1 MSTELELPT
10 YRCTD
15 SGTAPEAANGS
26 YKVLGVRVDA
36 VQIPQVIEQVERWI
50 EERGPSRYVAVTGMH
65 GISESRRNARFR
77 AILREA
83 GLVVADGMP
92 LVWLG
97 RWPGDDMRRRVYGPE
112 LTESFC
118 QATGAKYRHFF
129 YGGGAGG
136 AGEKRRG
143 RRPGGRVLGGG
154 GGLPAVA
161 VLCWGGGR
169 KMRGHTHNTQAPT
182 SAW

>member
-65 GISESRRNARFR
+65 GISESRRNARPLGLST
-77 AILREA
+77 AIFSMA
-83 GLVVADGMP
+83 
-92 LVWLG
+92 
-97 RWPGDDMRRRVYGPE
+97 
-112 LTESFC
+112 
-118 QATGAKYRHFF
+118 
-129 YGGGAGG
+129 
-136 AGEKRRG
+136 G
-143 RRPGGRVLGGG
+143 RREWR
-154 GGLPAVA
+154 
-161 VLCWGGGR
+161 
-169 KMRGHTHNTQAPT
+169 TN
-182 SAW
+182 

>member
-97 RWPGDDMRRRVYGPE
+97 RWHGHDMRRRVYGPE

-129 YGGGAGG
+129 YGGD
-136 AGEKRRG
+136 
-143 RRPGGRVLGGG
+143 L
-154 GGLPAVA
+154 LPAVPGSDGA
-161 VLCWGGGR
+161 GR
-169 KMRGHTHNTQAPT
+169 SSRGEPHQRGEARRRLGRTQHPQAGDLDV
-182 SAW
+182 